1 MHSGPKHD
9 DNFEN
14 NMGGSIIYSGGGIGI
29 TADPGQ
35 NSYDPPL
42 NDLFE
47 TDRNSY
53 DPPPK
58 SHINIRE
65 RTLETG
71 RGGSFPDFR
80 RSENRP
86 PLPKTR
92 SEYCSPPPKTRS
104 EYRPFPL
111 PIRYQ

>member
-42 NDLFE
+42 MTFSKPIE
-47 TDRNSY
+47 IPMT
-53 DPPPK
+53 
-58 SHINIRE
+58 
-65 RTLETG
+65 
-71 RGGSFPDFR
+71 
-80 RSENRP
+80 P
-86 PLPKTR
+86 PLNR
-92 SEYCSPPPKTRS
+92 IS
-104 EYRPFPL
+104 
-111 PIRYQ
+111 I